1 VPSAPRSARTSLSR
15 CIVPSEKMLMNGSH
29 TVGEAAVRA
38 GCRYYFGYPITPQ
51 NELPEYLSARMLDVG
66 GTFIQGESEVASI
79 NMVLGASVAGGRAM
93 TSSSS
98 PGISLK
104 QEGIS
109 YMAGMELPAVI
120 INMMRGGPGLGNIAP
135 SAADYFQ
142 ATRGGGHG
150 DYRTPVLAPAGGQ
163 ELADLTFVAF
173 DLADK
178 YRNPVMLLGDGLMGQ
193 VMEPVVFP
201 DFIDLKDLPKKDWIL
216 NGCEGREPRALYSML
231 LGQQGELYK
240 HNLHLQEKYDRITAE
255 EQRWE
260 SKNTEGADV
269 VIVAY
274 GTAAR
279 IAESATEELKA
290 EGIHAGLFRPITLWP
305 FPIPA
310 LRELSREVSKIA
322 VFELCLGQMVEDVVL
337 SVGERAEIYFHGLPG
352 GIIPTPAQVA
362 GFIRSVVKDDGTVG
376 RRIDV

>member
-1 VPSAPRSARTSLSR
+1 
-15 CIVPSEKMLMNGSH
+15 MNGSQ

-51 NELPEYLSARMLDVG
+51 NELPEYLSARMPEVG
-66 GTFIQGESEVASI
+66 GTFIQGESEIASI
-79 NMVLGASVAGGRAM
+79 NMVLGASVAGGRTM

-163 ELADLTFVAF
+163 ELVDLTFEAF

-178 YRNPVMLLGDGLMGQ
+178 YRNPVMILGDGLMGQ

-201 DFIDLKDLPKKDWIL
+201 DFIDLEDLPEKDWAL
-216 NGCEGREPRALYSML
+216 RGCKGREARAVFSMI
-231 LGQQGELYK
+231 LGQKGELYR
-240 HNLHLQEKYDRITAE
+240 HNLDLQKKYDRI
-255 EQRWE
+255 
-260 SKNTEGADV
+260 
-269 VIVAY
+269 
-274 GTAAR
+274 
-279 IAESATEELKA
+279 
-290 EGIHAGLFRPITLWP
+290 
-305 FPIPA
+305 
-310 LRELSREVSKIA
+310 
-322 VFELCLGQMVEDVVL
+322 
-337 SVGERAEIYFHGLPG
+337 
-352 GIIPTPAQVA
+352 
-362 GFIRSVVKDDGTVG
+362 
-376 RRIDV
+376 

>member
-1 VPSAPRSARTSLSR
+1 
-15 CIVPSEKMLMNGSH
+15 VPSEKKLMSGSH
-29 TVGEAAVRA
+29 VVGEAAVRA

-79 NMVLGASVAGGRAM
+79 NMVLGASAAGGRVM

-98 PGISLK
+98 PGIALK

-109 YMAGMELPAVI
+109 YMAGSELPAVI

-142 ATRGGGHG
+142 ATRGGAHG

-163 ELADLTFVAF
+163 ELAELTFDAF
-173 DLADK
+173 DIADR
-178 YRNPVMLLGDGLMGQ
+178 YRTPVMILGDGLMGQ

-201 DFIDLKDLPKKDWIL
+201 DFIDLKDLPKKDWVL
-216 NGCEGREPRALYSML
+216 DGCAGRGPRAIFSML
-231 LGQQGELYK
+231 LGQQGELRD
-240 HNLHLQEKYDRITAE
+240 HNFHLQAKYDEITAKE
-255 EQRWE
+255 MRWATH
-260 SKNTEGADV
+260 KTDDADI

-279 IAESATEELKA
+279 IAESAIDELREEGMA
-290 EGIHAGLFRPITLWP
+290 VGLFRPITLWP
-305 FPIPA
+305 YPMIQ
-310 LRELSREVSKIA
+310 LRELAASARKVA
-322 VFELCLGQMVEDVVL
+322 VFELSMGQMVEDVVL
-337 SVGERAEIYFHGLPG
+337 SVGERAEIHFYGVPG
-352 GIIPTPAQVA
+352 GVIPTPAEV
-362 GFIRSVVKDDGTVG
+362 GEFLRSVAYGDGEVG
-376 RRIDV
+376 RRIEV

>member
-1 VPSAPRSARTSLSR
+1 M
-15 CIVPSEKMLMNGSH
+15 PSEKMLMPGSH
-29 TVGEAAVRA
+29 VVGEAAVRA
-38 GCRYYFGYPITPQ
+38 GCRCYFGYPITPQ
-51 NELPEYLSARMLDVG
+51 NELPEYLSARMLEVG
-66 GTFIQGESEVASI
+66 GSFIQGESEVASI
-79 NMVLGASVAGGRAM
+79 NMVLGASVAGARVM

-98 PGISLK
+98 PGVSLK

-120 INMMRGGPGLGNIAP
+120 ANMMRGGPGLGNIAP

-150 DYRTPVLAPAGGQ
+150 DYRTPVLAPAHCQ
-163 ELADLTFVAF
+163 ELAELTFVAF

-178 YRNPVMLLGDGLMGQ
+178 YRTPVMLLGDGLMGQ

-201 DFIDLKDLPKKDWIL
+201 DFIDLKDLPKKEWALD
-216 NGCEGREPRALYSML
+216 GCEGREPRAIFSMF
-231 LGQQGELYK
+231 LGQQGELYH

-260 SKNTEGADV
+260 VSETDDADMIV
-269 VIVAY
+269 VAY

-279 IAESATEELKA
+279 IAESAIEELRS
-290 EGIHAGLFRPITLWP
+290 EGMAMGLFRPITLWP
-305 FPIPA
+305 FPLDP
-310 LRELSREVSKIA
+310 LRQLARSGNKVA

-337 SVGERAEIYFHGLPG
+337 SVGERAEIYFYGLPG
-352 GIIPTPAQVA
+352 GIIPTPAEVA
-362 GFIRSVVKDDGTVG
+362 EFLRSAAKGDGKVG
-376 RRIDV
+376 RRIEV

>member
-1 VPSAPRSARTSLSR
+1 M
-15 CIVPSEKMLMNGSH
+15 PSEKMLMNGSH
-29 TVGEAAVRA
+29 VVAEAAVRA

-79 NMVLGASVAGGRAM
+79 NMVLGASAAGGRTM

-98 PGISLK
+98 PGVSLK

-142 ATRGGGHG
+142 ATRGGAHG
-150 DYRTPVLAPAGGQ
+150 DYRTPVLAPAGCQ
-163 ELADLTFVAF
+163 ELADLTSVAF
-173 DLADK
+173 DIADN
-178 YRNPVMLLGDGLMGQ
+178 YRTPVMLLGDGLMGQ

-201 DFIDLKDLPKKDWIL
+201 DFVDLESLPKKDWIL
-216 NGCEGREPRALYSML
+216 DGCKDREPRALFSML
-231 LGQQGELYK
+231 LGQDGQLYK
-240 HNLHLQEKYDRITAE
+240 HNLHLQEKYDQITANE
-255 EQRWE
+255 LRWE
-260 SKNTEGADV
+260 TKTQDDDEMI
-269 VIVAY
+269 IVAY

-279 IAESATEELKA
+279 IAESAIEELRA
-290 EGIHAGLFRPITLWP
+290 ENIKVGLFRPITLWP
-305 FPIPA
+305 YPMAP
-310 LRELSREVSKIA
+310 LRELASKVSKVA
-322 VFELCLGQMVEDVVL
+322 VFELCLGQMVEDVVI
-337 SVGERAEIYFHGLPG
+337 SVGDRAEIHFYGIPG
-352 GIIPTPAQVA
+352 GVIPTPADVA
-362 GFIRSVVKDDGTVG
+362 DFLRSAVRGDGKVG

>member
-1 VPSAPRSARTSLSR
+1 
-15 CIVPSEKMLMNGSH
+15 VPSEKMLMNGSH

-79 NMVLGASVAGGRAM
+79 NMVLGASVAGGRTM

-201 DFIDLKDLPKKDWIL
+201 DFIDLKDLPKKEWAL
-216 NGCEGREPRALYSML
+216 NGCEGREARAIFSML

-240 HNLHLQEKYDRITAE
+240 HNVHLQEKYDRITAE

-260 SKNTEGADV
+260 TKHTEDAEV
-269 VIVAY
+269 VVVAY

-279 IAESATEELKA
+279 IAESAIEELKA
-290 EGIHAGLFRPITLWP
+290 EGINAGLFRPITLWP
-305 FPIPA
+305 FPLPA
-310 LRELSREVSKIA
+310 LRGLSEKVPKIA
-322 VFELCLGQMVEDVVL
+322 VFELSMGQMVEDVTL

-362 GFIRSVVKDDGTVG
+362 GFIRSVVKGDGTVG

>member
-1 VPSAPRSARTSLSR
+1 
-15 CIVPSEKMLMNGSH
+15 MNGSQ

-51 NELPEYLSARMLDVG
+51 NELPEYLSARMPEVG

-79 NMVLGASVAGGRAM
+79 NMVLGASVAGARTM

-120 INMMRGGPGLGNIAP
+120 VNMMRGGPGLGNIAP

-142 ATRGGGHG
+142 ATRGGAHG

-163 ELADLTFVAF
+163 ELVDLTVEAF

-178 YRNPVMLLGDGLMGQ
+178 YRTPVMLLGDGLMGQ

-201 DFIDLKDLPKKDWIL
+201 DFIDLKDLPEKDWAL
-216 NGCEGREPRALYSML
+216 RGCKGREARAIFSMI
-231 LGQQGELYK
+231 LGQQGELYR
-240 HNLHLQEKYDRITAE
+240 HNLDLQKKYDRITAE

-260 SKNTEGADV
+260 TKYAEDAELIV
-269 VIVAY
+269 VAY

-279 IAESATEELKA
+279 IAESAIEDLKT
-290 EGIHAGLFRPITLWP
+290 EGINAGLFRPISLWP
-305 FPIPA
+305 FPLHA
-310 LRELSREVSKIA
+310 LRELSKKAPKVA
-322 VFELCLGQMVEDVVL
+322 VFELCLGQMVEDVIL
-337 SVGERAEIYFHGLPG
+337 SVGERAEIYFHGVPG
-352 GIIPTPAQVA
+352 GLIPTPAQVA
-362 GFIRSVVKDDGTVG
+362 EFLRSTVKGDGKVG
-376 RRIDV
+376 RRMEV

>member
-1 VPSAPRSARTSLSR
+1 VS
-15 CIVPSEKMLMNGSH
+15 SEKMLMNGSQ

-51 NELPEYLSARMLDVG
+51 NELPEYMSARLPEVG

-79 NMVLGASVAGGRAM
+79 NMVLGAAAAGGRTM

-163 ELADLTFVAF
+163 ELVDLTFEAF

-178 YRNPVMLLGDGLMGQ
+178 YRNPVMILGDGLMGQ

-201 DFIDLKDLPKKDWIL
+201 DFIDLKDLPEKDWAL
-216 NGCEGREPRALYSML
+216 RGCKGREATALFSMI
-231 LGQQGELYK
+231 LGQKGELYR
-240 HNLHLQEKYDRITAE
+240 HNLELQEKYDRITAE

-260 SKNTEGADV
+260 TKFAEDAEV
-269 VIVAY
+269 LVVAY

-279 IAESATEELKA
+279 IAESAIEELKA
-290 EGIHAGLFRPITLWP
+290 DGISAGLFRPISLWP
-305 FPIPA
+305 FPLPA
-310 LRELSREVSKIA
+310 LREQSTNVPRVA
-322 VFELCLGQMVEDVVL
+322 VFELCLGQMVEDVIL
-337 SVGERAEIYFHGLPG
+337 SVGERAEIFFHGLPG

-362 GFIRSVVKDDGTVG
+362 EFLRSTVKGDGKVG
-376 RRIDV
+376 RRIEV